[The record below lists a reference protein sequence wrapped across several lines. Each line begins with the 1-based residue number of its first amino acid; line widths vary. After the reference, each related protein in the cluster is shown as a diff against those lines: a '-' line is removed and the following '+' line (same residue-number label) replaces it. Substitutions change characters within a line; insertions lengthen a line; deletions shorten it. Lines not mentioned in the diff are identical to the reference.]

1 MRYHLSKTRLG
12 NHSNMATTEKE
23 PNNKQK
29 RYFENFKRRANRI
42 VNDSDALKETLEKA
56 SQKLKESETD
66 DGLRTKLIDYVKLV
80 IRMIRNSVNGNY
92 QSLPWQTLVM
102 MLAGLIYFLA
112 PLDALPDFIPV
123 AGLVDDATI
132 LLWLGKSFQDDLTKY
147 KAWEDLNYSN

>member
-1 MRYHLSKTRLG
+1 
-12 NHSNMATTEKE
+12 MATTEKE

-92 QSLPWQTLVM
+92 QNLPWQTLVM
-102 MLAGLIYFLA
+102 MLAGLMSRCK
-112 PLDALPDFIPV
+112 IP
-123 AGLVDDATI
+123 
-132 LLWLGKSFQDDLTKY
+132 W
-147 KAWEDLNYSN
+147 